1 MASEDRSPRPH
12 PASLR
17 PVIIGLTV
25 VVALYL
31 AWWFLQHGGD
41 ADARYGDL
49 FFPAVDVLAAALAW
63 RARRLCGDVPGLRRF
78 WGTVALAMALLAL
91 SDLIQLVYDVSSD
104 DPPYPSW
111 ADALYL
117 AFYPV
122 MFLAFIGL
130 PIPQGMRAAV
140 TRTVLDATITV
151 AGGGAV
157 VWYFVL
163 GPAADTS
170 PGTSLENVV
179 TLAYPVGDLILL
191 TALIA
196 AYFRRS
202 PATLRPS
209 LQALGVGFA
218 LYIAA
223 DIIAGHDQLAGTYTA
238 GDAVDILYMLAPCA
252 FALAGA
258 LQRPARAGTPD
269 AATPTAPSPISWS
282 SVVPYVS
289 LGVIFGLLLSQFWDE
304 PFYPGL
310 GLVILVIW
318 LGVLVSVRQYAAQ
331 REASQ
336 LQRRMGMIL
345 ESMGEGV
352 ITFTESGQI
361 LSANRAAEDAFLA
374 HPDQLVGRSME
385 SLLSN
390 VDWEQRGTTLSA
402 ASAVG
407 RQDSMLGTHQL
418 LTGRRLDGSTFPL
431 EFLVSE
437 ARIDGERILIGVG
450 QDVSERE
457 RTIRAL
463 RESERRFRTV
473 FDNAGMGI
481 VVIDVSD
488 ARGANVLDVNAA
500 FADMVGYDVEE
511 LRGNDI
517 ALTSHPTD
525 NVMSDAKLR
534 EWLMQGTAPS
544 YRRDIP
550 YVRSDGSVMWGNITF
565 SAIRSEEGIAV
576 YVVGMVEDITQRRRV
591 EQLKDEFVSIVGH
604 ELRTPLTSIRGS
616 LGLLEAG
623 VMGELPPEAGEMLT
637 LAVSNTDRLVRL
649 INDMLD
655 IERMDAGRADM
666 DLVPVRACD
675 LIDSSCQAVA
685 AAADEARVTLQV
697 DADATVVVDADADRI
712 VQALI
717 NLIGNAVKFS
727 DAGGTVEIAAGT
739 RDGEALFTVHDSG
752 RGIPAADLEAIFERF
767 HQVDGTDARDKGGT
781 GLGLPIAR
789 GIVEHHEG
797 RMWAESRPGEGSTF
811 CFTLPLAPEPAPAA
825 TLLVCGGH
833 SGDADRI
840 SELVDELGCAAL
852 RALDLEEAA
861 DLIASQRPAAV
872 VLPADADTARWA
884 AGVAQASAARGIPVV
899 AIGEGAP
906 PHDLLEGLS
915 AWVETSEGRQ
925 GLLSALRLVVPALR
939 RGSVLIVEDDLD
951 LSAVLSRVLE
961 REGSTTRVVRTAE
974 EAVTAIRNTRPNLV
988 ILDLMLPGADGYTV
1002 VERLRGEGL
1011 LADIPL
1017 LVYTALHLEPGDRER
1032 LQLGRT
1038 EFLMKSETTPQ
1049 DLEQHVARLL
1059 WRVADPIGS

>member
-1 MASEDRSPRPH
+1 MASEDRPPRANPV
-12 PASLR
+12 PLR
-17 PVIIGLTV
+17 TV
-25 VVALYL
+25 VVGLTAVVVLYL
-31 AWWFLQHGGD
+31 AWQLLQHSGD
-41 ADARYGDL
+41 ADHRYGDL
-49 FFPAVDVLAAALAW
+49 FFPLIDVLAAALAW
-63 RARRLCGDVPGLRRF
+63 RARLICGDVPGLRRF
-78 WGTVALAMALLAL
+78 WGTVALALAILAL

-111 ADALYL
+111 ADAVYL

-122 MFLAFIGL
+122 MFLAFVRL
-130 PIPQGMRAAV
+130 PIPQGMRSV
-140 TRTVLDATITV
+140 QLRTVLDATITV

-163 GPAADTS
+163 GPAADS
-170 PGTSLENVV
+170 GSGTALANVV

-209 LQALGVGFA
+209 LQAIGVGFIA
-218 LYIAA
+218 LIVA
-223 DIIAGHDQLAGTYTA
+223 DTITGHDQLLGTYTA
-238 GDAVDILYMLAPCA
+238 GDPVDILYVLAPCA

-269 AATPTAPSPISWS
+269 AATPAAPAPISWS

-289 LGVIFGLLLSQFWDE
+289 LGVIFGLLVSQFWDE
-304 PFYPGL
+304 PFFPGL
-310 GLVILVIW
+310 GLVILVVW

-331 REASQ
+331 REAGQ

-402 ASAVG
+402 TTSPAG
-407 RQDSMLGTHQL
+407 QGSMLGTHRM
-418 LTGRRLDGSTFPL
+418 LTGRRLDGTTFPL

-437 ARIDGERILIGVG
+437 VRIDGERILIGVG

-457 RTIRAL
+457 RTMKAL

-488 ARGANVLDVNAA
+488 ARGADVLDVNAA
-500 FADMVGYDVEE
+500 FADMVGYSGEE
-511 LRGNDI
+511 LRGTDI

-525 NVMSDAKLR
+525 NVMNDAKLR
-534 EWLMQGTAPS
+534 EWLMHGTAAS

-550 YVRSDGSVMWGNITF
+550 YVRRDGSVMWGNITF
-565 SAIRSEEGIAV
+565 SAIRSEAGIAV
-576 YVVGMVEDITQRRRV
+576 YVVAMVQDITQRRRV

-666 DLVPVRACD
+666 ELVPVRACD

-685 AAADEARVTLQV
+685 ASAEEAGVTLHV
-697 DADATVVVDADADRI
+697 DADGTVVVDADADRI
-712 VQALI
+712 VQALV

-727 DAGGTVEIAAGT
+727 ETGGTVDITATAKG
-739 RDGEALFTVHDSG
+739 GEALFTVHDSG
-752 RGIPAADLEAIFERF
+752 RGIPASDLEAIFERF

-811 CFTLPLAPEPAPAA
+811 CFTLPLAPEPEPAA
-825 TLLVCGGH
+825 TLLVCGGPA
-833 SGDADRI
+833 GDADRI
-840 SELVDELGCAAL
+840 AALVDELGCASL
-852 RALDLEEAA
+852 RAVDLGEAA

-906 PHDLLEGLS
+906 PHDLLDGLS
-915 AWVETSEGRQ
+915 AWVEKGEGRP

-939 RGSVLIVEDDLD
+939 HGSVLIVEDDRD
-951 LSAVLSRVLE
+951 LSAVLARVLE

-974 EAVTAIRNTRPNLV
+974 EAVVAIRHTRPSLV
-988 ILDLMLPGADGYTV
+988 ILDLVLPGADGYTV

-1011 LADIPL
+1011 LSEVPL
-1017 LVYTALHLEPGDRER
+1017 IVYTAMHLEAGDRER

-1059 WRVADPIGS
+1059 WRVADPIES